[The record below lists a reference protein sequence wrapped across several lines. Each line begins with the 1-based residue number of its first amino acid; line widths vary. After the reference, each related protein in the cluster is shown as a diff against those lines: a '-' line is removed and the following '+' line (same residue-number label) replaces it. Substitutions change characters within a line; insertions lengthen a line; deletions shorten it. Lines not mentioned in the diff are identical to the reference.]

1 MTNEDKMSMII
12 VVVFGMLSLFA
23 FYNLYTHWHII
34 FSLLNRDMQVY
45 RMTLNIIEDHEPAFW
60 AKDHKQRIEWM
71 NRYPL
76 TFPPGLYIKC
86 KPLLLEKWHDDE
98 VVLVRLDQRYHPQSD
113 EKSHLSITREC
124 RFITYHN
131 RLPDTDMQY
140 TQITALVFNCG
151 TVVGGLE
158 RLIENIYKKTSMPII
173 TVSRPIQRV
182 YLYHESRS
190 ICLSRMED
198 LGFTQLLNLFDAA
211 KNSC

>member
-1 MTNEDKMSMII
+1 MII
-12 VVVFGMLSLFA
+12 AIIFGMMALFA
-23 FYNLYTHWHII
+23 LYNLYTHWHII

-60 AKDHKQRIEWM
+60 AKDHKQRIEWI
-71 NRYPL
+71 NSYPGPL
-76 TFPPGLYIKC
+76 AFPPGLYIKC
-86 KPLLLEKWHDDE
+86 KPLLLEKWHNDE
-98 VVLVRLDQRYHPQSD
+98 VVLVRLDQHYHPQSD

-140 TQITALVFNCG
+140 TQITALVFDCS

-158 RLIENIYKKTSMPII
+158 QLIGKIYKKTSMPVI
-173 TVSRPIQRV
+173 TVSRPIQRIF
-182 YLYHESRS
+182 LYHESRS

-198 LGFTQLLNLFDAA
+198 FGFSQLLSLFDAA